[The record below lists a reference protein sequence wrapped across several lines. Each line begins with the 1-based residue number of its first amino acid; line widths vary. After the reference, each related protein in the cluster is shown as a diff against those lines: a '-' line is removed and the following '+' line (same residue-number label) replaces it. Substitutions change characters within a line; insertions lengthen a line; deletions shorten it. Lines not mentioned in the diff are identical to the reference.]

1 MAIKVQV
8 TFDAHDAEALAS
20 FWQLALDY
28 AEQQPPPGFATWQD
42 FAAKIG
48 MPEEKWHAFGAAIDP
63 SGAGPRLFFQQVPEG
78 KVAKNR
84 VHLDLNVSGGPN
96 SGEEGWKRVLAHSE
110 KLVAAGASVQ
120 YESNEPNGRCLVMKD
135 PEGNEF
141 CIQ

>member
-8 TFDAHDAEALAS
+8 TFDAHDPEALAK
-20 FWQLALDY
+20 FWQLALEY
-28 AEQQPPPGFATWQD
+28 AEQPPPPGFATWQE
-42 FAAKIG
+42 FAQKIG
-48 MPEEKWHAFGAAIDP
+48 MPEEQWHAFGAAIDP

-84 VHLDLNVSGGPN
+84 CHLDLSVSGGPN
-96 SGEEGWKRVLAHSE
+96 SGEEGWQRVLAYSE

-120 YESNEPNGRCLVMKD
+120 YESNEPYGRCLVMQD

-141 CIQ
+141 CLQ